1 MCSQSNKALQPEF
14 NDQRS
19 QGKIKDDV
27 LVFHKNI
34 LRLLNQMPLL
44 YRLAVFHH
52 QMFEELRKE
61 TSTPKDAT
69 HTVAIAALEA
79 SFKCMTAVIIVIT
92 TSGRY
97 DCFSV
102 PNV

>member
-34 LRLLNQMPLL
+34 LRLLNQMPF
-44 YRLAVFHH
+44 YYFV
-52 QMFEELRKE
+52 
-61 TSTPKDAT
+61 
-69 HTVAIAALEA
+69 V
-79 SFKCMTAVIIVIT
+79 
-92 TSGRY
+92 
-97 DCFSV
+97 
-102 PNV
+102 